1 MRWLVLKDLQILR
14 RSPFLVGLLIIYPV
28 VIAVLIGF
36 ALSRGPEKPR
46 VAFLNEVP
54 QQAQFEIGQT
64 RFDIA
69 DARSELYDRLEV
81 VSVGT
86 RAEARRKVR
95 DGDVLGALIL
105 PRDLVSKLEAGGLE
119 QPTVDV
125 LVNQE
130 DPVKARLVDSQI
142 SALLTEAN
150 LRLSRTFSRVTLS
163 YLKLLLSGG
172 KFSLFGR
179 SFDVLGLEKS
189 EQIMRAAVSRLPRRS
204 GLRPALRQVIG
215 FSRLA
220 RQNLNLSDN
229 LLASVSQPIKVNKSV
244 ISGSAPSLTTFAVS
258 VSASITLMFVTVLL
272 VAGSLALER
281 EENTFPRLTRGL
293 VGRTSLLAAKLAL
306 GVVAALAVTLL
317 MLAILALFVSL
328 DWGRAALWP
337 LAILAGGGGFAAM
350 GAAIG
355 GLAREVRSASLL
367 AFMLSLPVVFLSLVP
382 SGTVAPA
389 LYDAVRVIA
398 ALFPFKP
405 TLDLMSGAL
414 QDSGPS
420 VGWPLVHLAILTLA
434 YGGIARLALRRFA

>member
-1 MRWLVLKDLQILR
+1 MRWLLLKDIQILR
-14 RSPFLVGLLIIYPV
+14 RSPFLLALLVIYPV
-28 VIAVLIGF
+28 AIAVLIGF

-54 QQAQFEIGQT
+54 QKAKFKIGGT
-64 RFDIA
+64 SFDIA

-81 VSVGT
+81 VPVKT
-86 RAEARRKVR
+86 RGEARRKVR

-105 PRDLVSKLEAGGLE
+105 PRDLVTRLEAGGLE

-125 LVNQE
+125 YVNQE

-150 LRLSRTFSRVTLS
+150 LRLSRTFSRVTLD
-163 YLKLLLSGG
+163 YLKLLLTGG
-172 KFSLFGR
+172 KFSIFGR

-189 EQIMRAAVSRLPRRS
+189 EKVMRAAVAGLPKRS
-204 GLRPALRQVIG
+204 GLRPALEQVIG

-220 RQNLNLSDN
+220 RQNLDLSDN
-229 LLASVSQPIKVNKSV
+229 LLATVSQPIKVRKSV

-281 EENTFPRLTRGL
+281 EENTYARLTRGL
-293 VGRTSLLAAKLAL
+293 VGRGSLLASKLAL
-306 GVVAALAVTLL
+306 GAAAALAVTLL
-317 MLAILALFVSL
+317 MLVILALFVSL
-328 DWGRAALWP
+328 DWGRFPLWP
-337 LAILAGGGGFAAM
+337 PAILAGGAGFAAM

-355 GLAREVRSASLL
+355 GLAREVRTASLL
-367 AFMLSLPVVFLSLVP
+367 AFMLSLPIVFLSLVP
-382 SGTVAPA
+382 SGTVAPS
-389 LYDAVRVIA
+389 LYDVIRVVA

-405 TLDLMSGAL
+405 TLDLMAGAL
-414 QDSGPS
+414 QASGPA
-420 VGWPLVHLAILTLA
+420 VGWPLVHLAGLTLA
-434 YGGIARLALRRFA
+434 YGAVARLALRRFV